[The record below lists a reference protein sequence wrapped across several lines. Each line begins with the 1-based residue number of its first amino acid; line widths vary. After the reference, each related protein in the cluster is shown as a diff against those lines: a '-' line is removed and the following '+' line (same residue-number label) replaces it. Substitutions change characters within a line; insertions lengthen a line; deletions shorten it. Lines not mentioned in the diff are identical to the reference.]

1 MHTGLGGDRN
11 VLTSAPQLD
20 GSSLT
25 ARLPVDVRCSAR
37 PSRRAFRIPAALDAY
52 PLVLPHRQGRRGIS
66 LLSGLSLA
74 LAVESDSYAYARRQ
88 CAVPQKVTATATAG
102 ETA

>member
-1 MHTGLGGDRN
+1 LTGAHQFDE
-11 VLTSAPQLD
+11 
-20 GSSLT
+20 SSPDVGLLVD
-25 ARLPVDVRCSAR
+25 ARCVIPRRASAR
-37 PSRRAFRIPAALDAY
+37 RDARIPAASDAT
-52 PLVLPHRQGRRGIS
+52 PLVRNYRQGRRGIS

-74 LAVESDSYAYARRQ
+74 LAVESERYAYARRQ